1 MVTRRLLSRIVVTL
15 VLAFATGANV
25 WSTERYI
32 TVVSTTST
40 ENSGLFARILPL
52 FTGRTGIDVRVVAVG
67 TGQAIRMAKS
77 GDADVLLVH
86 HKPSELA
93 FVADGFGVERFDVM
107 YNDFIIVGPR
117 GDPAGVRNTG
127 QATEALQ
134 QIAARRAT
142 FISRGDDSGTH
153 KRELSLW
160 RSARVDPVRDS
171 GTWYQEV
178 GAGMGATLNMA
189 VAKQAYAL
197 SDRGTWLSF
206 EGKGELAI
214 VNEGDQG
221 LLNPYVVILF
231 NPERFAHIKARDGQ
245 MFIDWLLSSEGQQAI
260 GDYQIGGEQLFFPNA
275 GAKQRR

>member
-1 MVTRRLLSRIVVTL
+1 M
-15 VLAFATGANV
+15 FAASANA

-52 FTGRTGIDVRVVAVG
+52 FTARTGIEVRVVAVG
-67 TGQAIRMAKS
+67 TGQAIRMAKN

-86 HKPSELA
+86 HTPSELA

-127 QATEALQ
+127 QAIEALQ
-134 QIAARRAT
+134 QIAAKRAP

-160 RSARVDPVRDS
+160 HGARVDPVRDS

-189 VAKQAYAL
+189 AAKRAYAL

-221 LLNPYVVILF
+221 LLNPYGVILV
-231 NPERFAHIKARDGQ
+231 NPERFAHNKAHDGQ
-245 MFIDWLLSSEGQQAI
+245 MFIDWLLSNEGQQAI
-260 GDYQIGGEQLFFPNA
+260 RDYQIGGEQLFFPNA
-275 GAKQRR
+275 RANRRG